1 MEKSIITTGKT
12 IDDAVEAALRQLGL
26 TRDDVTYQV
35 ISLPKS
41 GLFGTGAVPA
51 KVQVT
56 YEAPDL
62 RPAAKAEAA
71 PKAEPKPEK
80 KEEAAAPRIAL
91 SSASRSKPKAPA
103 APKAEVKK
111 PEPKPEAPK
120 PAPKAEPAPKA
131 VEKKHEVKKPA
142 EKKPVEKKAEKP
154 AAPKPERAPKA
165 DAAPRAPKVPAAER
179 TYTPAEPGSNE
190 EKIEQFI
197 KGLLENMGSKA
208 VPHAWSDGEGS
219 YRVELTGEGLGFLI
233 GRRGETLDAI
243 QHLANYA
250 VNRSVDGHVRINVD
264 AESYREK
271 REDSLRRY
279 ARKKAQQVLKNR
291 RRTTLEPMNAYER
304 HVIHA
309 SLQDMDNI
317 TTHSTGTEPNRRV
330 VIEYVR

>member
-12 IDDAVEAALRQLGL
+12 IDAAVETALAQLGL

-35 ISLPKS
+35 ITLPKS
-41 GLFGTGAVPA
+41 GFLGIGAVPA

-62 RPAAKAEAA
+62 KPA
-71 PKAEPKPEK
+71 PKAEAPKSQAEPVRKPEAPK
-80 KEEAAAPRIAL
+80 AEAAPRIAL
-91 SSASRSKPKAPA
+91 SSASRSKPKA
-103 APKAEVKK
+103 ESKK
-111 PEPKPEAPK
+111 PEVKAEPKPVAEKKAESKPVAEKKAEPKPVEKKPEAPK
-120 PAPKAEPAPKA
+120 AEAAPKAPR
-131 VEKKHEVKKPA
+131 
-142 EKKPVEKKAEKP
+142 
-154 AAPKPERAPKA
+154 APKPERAPKA
-165 DAAPRAPKVPAAER
+165 PKAEAAPKAER
-179 TYTPAEPGSNE
+179 TYAPAEPGSNE

-197 KGLLENMGSKA
+197 AGLLENMGSKA
-208 VPHAWSDGEGS
+208 VPHAWAESENS
-219 YRVELTGEGLGFLI
+219 YRVDLTGEGLGFLI

-250 VNRSVDGHVRINVD
+250 VNRSIDGHVRINVD

-309 SLQDMDNI
+309 SLQEMDNI

>member
-12 IDDAVEAALRQLGL
+12 IEEAVEAALVQLGL

-41 GLFGTGAVPA
+41 GFFGIGAVPA

-62 RPAAKAEAA
+62 KPAVKAEA
-71 PKAEPKPEK
+71 KPEK
-80 KEEAAAPRIAL
+80 KEEAPKAEAAPRTETAPRIAL
-91 SSASRSKPKAPA
+91 SSASRSKPKTS
-103 APKAEVKK
+103 K
-111 PEPKPEAPK
+111 PVEKKPEAPK
-120 PAPKAEPAPKA
+120 PVEKKTEAPKAER
-131 VEKKHEVKKPA
+131 
-142 EKKPVEKKAEKP
+142 KPVEKKA
-154 AAPKPERAPKA
+154 PKA
-165 DAAPRAPKVPAAER
+165 PAAER
-179 TYTPAEPGSNE
+179 TYAPAEPGSNE

-197 KGLLENMGSKA
+197 KGLLENMDSQA
-208 VPHAWSDGEGS
+208 VPHAWADGDNN

-250 VNRSVDGHVRINVD
+250 VNRSVEGHIRINVD

-309 SLQDMDNI
+309 ALQDMDNI

>member
-12 IDDAVEAALRQLGL
+12 IDEAVETALAQLGL

-41 GLFGTGAVPA
+41 GFFGIGAVPA

-62 RPAAKAEAA
+62 KPAVKAEAAAA
-71 PKAEPKPEK
+71 PKAEKPVEKKPEPK
-80 KEEAAAPRIAL
+80 VEAAPRIAL
-91 SSASRSKPKAPA
+91 SSASRSKPKAQKPV
-103 APKAEVKK
+103 EKK
-111 PEPKPEAPK
+111 PEVKPA
-120 PAPKAEPAPKA
+120 PAPKAEP
-131 VEKKHEVKKPA
+131 
-142 EKKPVEKKAEKP
+142 KPVEKKPEPKAAAAPKAEKP
-154 AAPKPERAPKA
+154 VEKKERAPKA
-165 DAAPRAPKVPAAER
+165 EKKAEPKREYIPAA
-179 TYTPAEPGSNE
+179 PGSNE

-197 KGLLENMGSKA
+197 AGLLENMGSKA
-208 VPHAWSDGEGS
+208 VPHCWADGDNS

-264 AESYREK
+264 AECYREK

-309 SLQDMDNI
+309 ALQDMDNI

>member
-12 IDDAVEAALRQLGL
+12 IDAAVEAALAQLGL

-35 ISLPKS
+35 LAMPKS
-41 GLFGTGAVPA
+41 GFLGIGAVPA

-56 YEAPDL
+56 YEAPD
-62 RPAAKAEAA
+62 
-71 PKAEPKPEK
+71 PKPE
-80 KEEAAAPRIAL
+80 APKVAL
-91 SSASRSKPKAPA
+91 SSASRSKPKAKPA
-103 APKAEVKK
+103 APKQEVK
-111 PEPKPEAPK
+111 PEPPK
-120 PAPKAEPAPKA
+120 PQPKAEAPKAEPKPEKPKA
-131 VEKKHEVKKPA
+131 EPKPKQEKP
-142 EKKPVEKKAEKP
+142 KAEKVEK
-154 AAPKPERAPKA
+154 APKETKAPKTYA
-165 DAAPRAPKVPAAER
+165 AAE
-179 TYTPAEPGSNE
+179 EGSVE
-190 EKIEQFI
+190 QKIEVFI
-197 KGLLENMGSKA
+197 KGLLENMGSPA
-208 VPHAWSDGEGS
+208 VPHAWKENEDT
-219 YRVELTGEGLGFLI
+219 YRVDLTGEGLGFLI

-250 VNRSVDGHVRINVD
+250 VNRSVEGHIRINVD
-264 AESYREK
+264 AEDYRLK

-279 ARKKAQQVLKNR
+279 ARKKAQQVLKAR

>member
-12 IDDAVEAALRQLGL
+12 IDAAVETALAQLGL

-35 ISLPKS
+35 ITLPKS
-41 GLFGTGAVPA
+41 GFLGIGSVPA

-62 RPAAKAEAA
+62 
-71 PKAEPKPEK
+71 
-80 KEEAAAPRIAL
+80 
-91 SSASRSKPKAPA
+91 
-103 APKAEVKK
+103 
-111 PEPKPEAPK
+111 K
-120 PAPKAEPAPKA
+120 PA
-131 VEKKHEVKKPA
+131 V
-142 EKKPVEKKAEKP
+142 
-154 AAPKPERAPKA
+154 KA

-179 TYTPAEPGSNE
+179 TYAPAEPGSNE

-219 YRVELTGEGLGFLI
+219 YRVDLTGEGLGFLI